1 MLRGVWSFGGR
12 TKIGRINLLPV
23 KREYQYF
30 LIKDH
35 HNNCSP
41 PQDCPDLLVAAPE
54 DKVEDDEEESHT
66 RGGADADV
74 EPGVV

>member
-12 TKIGRINLLPV
+12 TKIGRINLLPE

-35 HNNCSP
+35 
-41 PQDCPDLLVAAPE
+41 Q
-54 DKVEDDEEESHT
+54 
-66 RGGADADV
+66 
-74 EPGVV
+74 